1 MNQRTRIS
9 SASPYEDKF
18 GFCRAIKV
26 GNIIHI
32 AGTAPIDKNGN
43 TVGIGDP
50 QAQARRCFDILGD
63 SLKAFGA
70 SYTDVVRTRMFLTRI
85 SDWEVIGAVHG
96 EYFREIRP
104 VSTLVEV
111 SALIDADWL
120 IEIEAEAI
128 VDNSSL

>member
-1 MNQRTRIS
+1 MNQRTCIS

-18 GFCRAIKV
+18 GFCRAIRI

-32 AGTAPIDKNGN
+32 AGTAPLDEDGK

-50 QAQARRCFDILGD
+50 KVQARRCFDILGNA
-63 SLKAFGA
+63 LNALGA
-70 SYTDVVRTRMFLTRI
+70 DYRDVVRTRMLLSRI

-111 SALIDADWL
+111 SSFINSEWL
-120 IEIEAEAI
+120 LEIEAEAI
-128 VDNSSL
+128 VDRSV

>member
-26 GNIIHI
+26 GNTIHI
-32 AGTAPIDKNGN
+32 AGTAPLDEDGN
-43 TVGIGDP
+43 TVGIGNP
-50 QAQARRCFDILGD
+50 EVQARRCLDILGD
-63 SLKAFGA
+63 SLKALGA
-70 SYTDVVRTRMFLTRI
+70 SYTDVVRTRMLLARI
-85 SDWEVIGAVHG
+85 NDWEVVGAVHG

-111 SALIDADWL
+111 SSLINPEWL
-120 IEIEAEAI
+120 LEIEAEAI
-128 VDNSSL
+128 VDRPV

>member
-18 GFCRAIKV
+18 GFCRAIRI

-32 AGTAPIDKNGN
+32 AGTAPLDEDGK

-50 QAQARRCFDILGD
+50 KVQARRCFDILGNA
-63 SLKAFGA
+63 LNALGA
-70 SYTDVVRTRMFLTRI
+70 DYRDVVRTRMLLSRI

-111 SALIDADWL
+111 SSFINPEWL
-120 IEIEAEAI
+120 LELEAEAI
-128 VDNSSL
+128 VDLCK

>member
-1 MNQRTRIS
+1 MSQRTRIS

-18 GFCRAIKV
+18 GFCRAVKV
-26 GNIIHI
+26 GNMIYI
-32 AGTAPIDKNGN
+32 AGTAPLDKDGN
-43 TVGIGDP
+43 TVGIGDTE
-50 QAQARRCFDILGD
+50 AQARRCFDIIGD
-63 SLKAFGA
+63 SLKALGA

-111 SALIDADWL
+111 SHFINSDWL
-120 IEIEAEAI
+120 LEIEAEAI
-128 VDNSSL
+128 IDNG